1 MQWLAWGLASVVA
14 FGVWGV
20 LVRRVVDALDWRLV
34 AFLSFPGYLLPLAGL
49 WAAAPPDLQGLSAG
63 EAARAVLGG
72 VLAQS
77 GVFLLYLSLDWGGKA
92 AVVVPVTALYPV
104 VTIAGA
110 RLFLGESPSPAQVV
124 GALLAAAAVAM
135 VALGERGPASAAGRE
150 EEARAT
156 APDPP
161 DGAQAPP
168 TR

>member
-1 MQWLAWGLASVVA
+1 MEWLAWGLASVVT
-14 FGVWGV
+14 FGLWGV

-34 AFLSFPGYLLPLAGL
+34 ALLSFPGYLLPLAGL
-49 WAAAPPDLQGLSAG
+49 WAAAPPELQGLSAG
-63 EAARAVLGG
+63 EGAGAVLGG

-92 AVVVPVTALYPV
+92 AVVVPITALYPV

-124 GALLAAAAVAM
+124 GALLAALAVAM
-135 VALGERGPASAAGRE
+135 VALGEQRPAAAAGLE
-150 EEARAT
+150 EEARAA